1 MPNPSFSS
9 TSVALT
15 SLSAGKGGVVVKWGR
30 EGRLGKCQGCS
41 LILNR
46 PSPIVRESGMDMC
59 TLLYL
64 NWITNKDLLYSTWN
78 SAQCYVAALMGGE
91 GLGEN
96 GCMYMYAES
105 FSCSPETTTVL
116 LMGCTPIQNKKFKK
130 KKPQVKVKITNK

>member
-1 MPNPSFSS
+1 M
-9 TSVALT
+9 VI
-15 SLSAGKGGVVVKWGR
+15 GR
-30 EGRLGKCQGCS
+30 EKWEEGT
-41 LILNR
+41 
-46 PSPIVRESGMDMC
+46 VRKFGTDMY

-105 FSCSPETTTVL
+105 LSCSSETTTML
-116 LMGCTPIQNKKFKK
+116 LIGCTPIQNKKFKK
-130 KKPQVKVKITNK
+130 EKETPGKSKNK